1 MGEDKVTVNRA
12 PVLTLWGAVVAAR
25 MGYAWEEALTLGKG
39 VAGLNAQSKGRSL
52 GIFGP
57 PKAVERSTGKPKKVG
72 LGEDFWITVAGRPVP
87 AKRTDE
93 GVRAVI
99 GDKPI
104 DPAGVQH
111 YLESKLGE
119 HYAPVRTA
127 MEALAA
133 SMEPS
138 DLEYAAYA
146 LYETF
151 RPKIPAG
158 KRGWGAA
165 GELDLG
171 LIRELA
177 SRGGRS

>member
-1 MGEDKVTVNRA
+1 M
-12 PVLTLWGAVVAAR
+12 
-25 MGYAWEEALTLGKG
+25 
-39 VAGLNAQSKGRSL
+39 
-52 GIFGP
+52 
-57 PKAVERSTGKPKKVG
+57 ERSTGKPKKVG

-87 AKRTDE
+87 AKRTEE

-104 DPAGVQH
+104 DPAGVEH

-119 HYAPVRTA
+119 HYAPVRAA

-151 RPKIPAG
+151 RPRSRPAN
-158 KRGWGAA
+158 A
-165 GELDLG
+165 G
-171 LIRELA
+171 
-177 SRGGRS
+177 GGRPGSWTWG